1 MILPVVLRGQDSVTW
16 KHASGTGLYGPTYA
30 TSTISNVRVVR
41 KTKTIRRQN
50 ADDIVSTAFFAC
62 AEAVEP
68 RDMIT
73 LDGVDHPVLQV
84 DAIPDGSGVAR
95 FREVY
100 L

>member
-1 MILPVVLRGQDSVTW
+1 MILPVVLRGKDSVTW
-16 KHASGTGLYGPTYA
+16 KQASGTGLYGPTYS

-62 AEAVEP
+62 AEAVGP
-68 RDMIT
+68 LDLIT
-73 LDGVDHPVLQV
+73 LDGVDRPVLQV
-84 DAIPDGSGVAR
+84 DAIPDGSGVVR